1 MTDRTGTNRGD
12 MERGD
17 TDQADIRLRQR
28 LAHLEEV
35 NRSRVK
41 ALGLIRELSGF
52 SESINRL
59 EKPEAIL
66 QQCREQVEKLI
77 GIRTLSFFLI
87 DEQTADFEL
96 AACYPGDDR
105 DLVEE
110 ELAAFIEDGTFSRAV
125 LEKKPVTAASRD
137 FSSHF
142 LLHVLATVSRTRGMC
157 IAILEGS
164 PRDLPEA
171 VLELFSILMTHC
183 ANALETYDL
192 YSRVRETNR
201 ALEEK
206 VDQLSA
212 SQASL
217 RKEVAEHKKTLTA
230 LRASESRYRLLSE
243 TAREL
248 ILKVSCKE
256 KILYVNAFG
265 LALSGFGNRDL
276 LGEDV
281 RLLLPSFGKIRDLTK
296 GRREMRGQLAEA
308 HLICRDGTPVPMEI
322 SLVPMTDEQREPG
335 LLLMGRDI
343 TERRKAER
351 EKQELEQ
358 RLWQSRKME
367 SIGLM
372 AGGTA
377 HDFNNVLSII
387 LNYTDLSL
395 ELTGENHPA
404 ARYLTR
410 VISATKQAVNLS
422 EKLYALGREDRHE
435 TSPLDL
441 EPLMWETLKL
451 IRLSMG
457 QDLTLEFEP
466 CGMQL
471 MVMGEETRLRQVL
484 MNLITNAAHAMDHR
498 GTIMVG
504 GDRIVLSRS
513 DEPTPLDIPPG
524 SYIRFRVADT
534 GPGIDPD
541 ALPRI
546 FEPYYSTK
554 EGGSNAGLGLAVVH
568 GIVRNYGGAVTVEST
583 PGEGTCFS
591 VYLPEVTPS

>member
-1 MTDRTGTNRGD
+1 
-12 MERGD
+12 
-17 TDQADIRLRQR
+17 
-28 LAHLEEV
+28 
-35 NRSRVK
+35 
-41 ALGLIRELSGF
+41 RELVAS
-52 SESINRL
+52 
-59 EKPEAIL
+59 
-66 QQCREQVEKLI
+66 
-77 GIRTLSFFLI
+77 
-87 DEQTADFEL
+87 
-96 AACYPGDDR
+96 
-105 DLVEE
+105 

-125 LEKKPVTAASRD
+125 LEKKPVTAASHD
-137 FSSHF
+137 FTCHF
-142 LLHVLATVSRTRGMC
+142 LFHVLATVSRTRGMC
-157 IAILEGS
+157 VAILEGS

-192 YSRVRETNR
+192 YSRVRETNT

-206 VDQLSA
+206 VKQLSA

-217 RKEVAEHKKTLTA
+217 K
-230 LRASESRYRLLSE
+230 ASESRYRLLSE

-248 ILKVSCKE
+248 ILKVSGTG
-256 KILYVNAFG
+256 KIVYVNTFG
-265 LALSGFGNRDL
+265 VSLSGFGSASL

-281 RLLLPSFGKIRDLTK
+281 RLLLPSFDKICQT
-296 GRREMRGQLAEA
+296 RGQLAEA
-308 HLICRDGTPVPMEI
+308 HLICRDGTTVPLEI
-322 SLVPMTDEQREPG
+322 SLVPMVDGQQEPG

-343 TERRKAER
+343 TERRKAEV

-387 LNYTDLSL
+387 LNYTDLSI
-395 ELTGENHPA
+395 EIAGEDHPA
-404 ARYLTR
+404 ARYLNR
-410 VISATKQAVNLS
+410 VITATKQAVNLA
-422 EKLYALGREDRHE
+422 EKLYTIGREDRHD
-435 TSPLDL
+435 TYPLDL

-457 QDLTLEFEP
+457 EDLTLEFEP
-466 CGMQL
+466 SGGQL

-504 GDRIVLSRS
+504 GDRIILSR
-513 DEPTPLDIPPG
+513 DGQYAALDIPPG
-524 SYIRFRVADT
+524 AYIRCRVTDT
-534 GPGIDPD
+534 GPGIEPD

-568 GIVRNYGGAVTVEST
+568 GIARNYGGAVTVEST

-591 VYLPEVTPS
+591 VYLPEVKPS